1 MAQKVIIDTD
11 PGIDD
16 AVALTLALFDP
27 GLDVLAITATGG
39 NVEPEQA
46 TRNVQ
51 TVVEQLDPPRWPRF
65 GSALS
70 SSPSGAVHAK
80 HLHGADGL
88 GESDFRAVELHHQH
102 PSDKLIADAVRGDPH
117 EITLLAL
124 GPLTNIAG
132 AFRRDPELPKLVKQV
147 VHSGGS
153 VAKGGNVTAAAEFN
167 IYCDPLAAREV
178 LESSVSKLMVPL
190 DVTEQLV
197 FTFNHFDRLP
207 GAHTRVGGFLRQ
219 ILPFAFRAF
228 HQHVALE
235 GVHLHDVVALM
246 ALLEP
251 DLFHARPMRCD
262 VETSGELTRGA
273 TVFERRPGQ
282 VLHSNVDVALEVDV
296 AAVVELL
303 WTKLGRAAAG

>member
-27 GLDVLAITATGG
+27 TLEVQAVTATGG
-39 NVEPEQA
+39 NVEPDQA

-51 TVVEQLDPPRWPRF
+51 VVVEQLDPPRWPRF
-65 GSALS
+65 GSALTN
-70 SSPSGAVHAK
+70 SPAGTVHAK

-88 GESDFRAVELHHQH
+88 GEADFQAFELHHRH
-102 PSDKLIADAVRGDPH
+102 PSDKLIADAVRAEPH
-117 EITLLAL
+117 ELTLLAL

-132 AFRRDPELPKLVKQV
+132 AFRRDPELPKLVKQIV
-147 VHSGGS
+147 LTGGS

-167 IYCDPLAAREV
+167 MYCDPLAAREV
-178 LESSVSKLMVPL
+178 LQAPVSVLMIPL
-190 DVTEQLV
+190 DVSEQLI

-207 GAHTRVGGFLRQ
+207 GAQSRIGRFLRQ

-228 HQHVALE
+228 HQHMALE

-251 DLFHARPMRCD
+251 KLFRSEPMTCD
-262 VETSGELTRGA
+262 VETAGELTRGA
-273 TVFERRPGQ
+273 TVFDRRPGRGLQ
-282 VLHSNVDVALEVDV
+282 TNVDVALEVDV
-296 AAVVELL
+296 AAVIDRL
-303 WTKLGRAAAG
+303 WTNLSRAAAG